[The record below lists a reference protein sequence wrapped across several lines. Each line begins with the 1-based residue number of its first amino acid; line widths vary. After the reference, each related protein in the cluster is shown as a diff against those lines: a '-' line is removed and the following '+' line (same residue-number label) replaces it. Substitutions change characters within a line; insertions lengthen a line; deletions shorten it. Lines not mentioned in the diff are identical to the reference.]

1 MRSTICLSTL
11 ASFYIL
17 LQRHAAA
24 IILLTNFFM
33 KRFNIK
39 SRLLVFFILLSIAA
53 NAQINSATNTEIFTQ
68 PITQSIIP
76 SITQTIA
83 QSITPTAAQIKM
95 RNPLFGKYDWIV
107 YTSQYLAGA
116 ADGTREQ
123 VLYHPNQIFCLYPH
137 LNRQWW
143 DSRISWR
150 NKLHESP
157 LAVEFSDANHFFES
171 ASRGLS
177 CVSVAFSLGD
187 WNNCKKQQR
196 WLMIGK
202 KILFSYIANKLGF
215 ITSYHVIFQNK
226 LYL

>member
-1 MRSTICLSTL
+1 MKH
-11 ASFYIL
+11 FYNKTRLIVFS
-17 LQRHAAA
+17 
-24 IILLTNFFM
+24 IFM
-33 KRFNIK
+33 
-39 SRLLVFFILLSIAA
+39 SITAT
-53 NAQINSATNTEIFTQ
+53 AQINSAANTAIFTQ

-76 SITQTIA
+76 SITQA
-83 QSITPTAAQIKM
+83 VTPTATQIELH
-95 RNPLFGKYDWIV
+95 NPLLEKYDWIV
-107 YTSQYLAGA
+107 YASQYLAGA

-123 VLYHPNQIFCLYPH
+123 VLYHPNQMFCLYPR

-143 DSRISWR
+143 DCRISWR

-187 WNNCKKQQR
+187 WNNCKKKQR

-202 KILFSYIANKLGF
+202 KLLLSYLSNKLGF
-215 ITSYHVIFQNK
+215 ITTYHVIFQNK